1 MTLSPGEAVDPADL
15 VRSHEAFWGH
25 WYYSLELAPGIYTA
39 GAGHQNV
46 ALTRELLS
54 RVDVE
59 GMEGESRPARCLDIG
74 TREAMVPILLERRG
88 ASVVAYD
95 RDLWRRSLELVGQAL
110 DTKFELL
117 GDFKLEELPR
127 RLQGANNTP
136 PYDLVVLS
144 GVLYHMVDPM
154 MGLAVARGLV
164 RNGGLLIVETL
175 ASFDEQL
182 CMHFNEAGR
191 MGPNSFWVPSVP
203 CLDYL
208 LRFLRLEAL
217 DVVRLGPWQKEGCPA
232 HGRVAV
238 ACRAV
243 AAPPDEPDDPRIAGD
258 QYDDERNFAEF
269 LDWNAVRSDLPPVA
283 YSASGRRLIRRQSG
297 TLDLL
302 ATACANDAHE
312 VTAEQIRLDLGAQH

>member
-1 MTLSPGEAVDPADL
+1 M
-15 VRSHEAFWGH
+15 
-25 WYYSLELAPGIYTA
+25 
-39 GAGHQNV
+39 
-46 ALTRELLS
+46 
-54 RVDVE
+54 DVE
-59 GMEGESRPARCLDIG
+59 GKEGETPPVRCLDIG
-74 TREAMVPILLERRG
+74 TREAMVPTLLDRRG

-95 RDLWRRSLELVGQAL
+95 RDLRRRNLELVEQAL
-110 DTKFELL
+110 ETKFELI

-127 RLQGANNTP
+127 RLQGANSRP

-144 GVLYHMVDPM
+144 GVLYHMFDPM

-182 CMHFNEAGR
+182 CMHFNDGGR
-191 MGPNSFWVPSVP
+191 MGPNAFRVPSVP

-217 DVVRLGPWQKEGCPA
+217 DVRRLGPWQKEGCPP
-232 HGRVAV
+232 HGRLAV

-243 AAPPDEPDDPRIAGD
+243 PTPADEPDDPRIAGD
-258 QYDDERNFAEF
+258 QLGDDRSFAEF
-269 LDWNAVRSDLPPVA
+269 LDWDAVRSDLPPVVFA
-283 YSASGRRLIRRQSG
+283 PSGRRMIRRESG

-302 ATACANDAHE
+302 ASTRANDAHE
-312 VTAEQIRLDLGAQH
+312 VTAEQIRLDLAARY